1 MCTKRSDSMTLGFAL
16 FAMFFGA
23 GNLIF
28 PPFLGFTSG
37 GSWPVGFLCFIAADA
52 GLSLLALFTIAAIG
66 DGVEG
71 ITEVLGSKASKL
83 FLSLSCLCIGP
94 FIAIPRTGAITYEVG
109 VAPLIKGSGSIAV
122 TGMFFLICFIFA
134 IRRAQVIDLIGK
146 ILSPLMFIALMFLV
160 FRGIIDPVGPVGSSA
175 PLPEVIRNGTISGY
189 QTMDMM
195 GSAVFSMAIVFEI
208 TNRGYRDEKS
218 QFGVIISSGTI
229 CGLLLFIVYGGLAW
243 LGATAKDVYPGDLTQ
258 TELLTRLTLDILGK
272 PGLLILAL
280 IVACACMT
288 TAVGLLTSVSSFFSE
303 LTNGKVSYGL
313 FVTVFTLF
321 SWVVSNFGISVIISI
336 AAPILQVMF
345 PVLIVLTVL
354 RLFRKH
360 IKSSFVYT
368 NTSGIAALVAL
379 TDTISSLTGVP
390 LGTEH
395 LPLSDMGFGWVIPAL
410 IVSLISLLIS
420 YDNTKNSGR

>member
-1 MCTKRSDSMTLGFAL
+1 
-16 FAMFFGA
+16 
-23 GNLIF
+23 
-28 PPFLGFTSG
+28 
-37 GSWPVGFLCFIAADA
+37 
-52 GLSLLALFTIAAIG
+52 
-66 DGVEG
+66 
-71 ITEVLGSKASKL
+71 
-83 FLSLSCLCIGP
+83 
-94 FIAIPRTGAITYEVG
+94 
-109 VAPLIKGSGSIAV
+109 
-122 TGMFFLICFIFA
+122 
-134 IRRAQVIDLIGK
+134 
-146 ILSPLMFIALMFLV
+146 
-160 FRGIIDPVGPVGSSA
+160 
-175 PLPEVIRNGTISGY
+175 
-189 QTMDMM
+189 MDMM

-208 TNRGYRDEKS
+208 TNRGYKDAKS

-258 TELLTRLTLDILGK
+258 TELLTKLTLDILGK

-360 IKSSFVYT
+360 IKSNFVYT
-368 NTSGIAALVAL
+368 STSGIAALVAL

-395 LPLSDMGFGWVIPAL
+395 LPLSDMGFGWVVPAL
-410 IVSLISLLIS
+410 IASLISLLIS